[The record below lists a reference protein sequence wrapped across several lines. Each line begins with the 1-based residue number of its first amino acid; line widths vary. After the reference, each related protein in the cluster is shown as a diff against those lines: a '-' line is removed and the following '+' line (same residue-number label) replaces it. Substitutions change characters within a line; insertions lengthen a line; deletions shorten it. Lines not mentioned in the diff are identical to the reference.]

1 MHEVNIGTLQEESK
15 RLIAKEISILQK
27 VKESPDVLLEEDNGK
42 QSLDLASLPK
52 EVEKLE
58 EERNKLDALE
68 LVLAV
73 VGTMKAGKS
82 TTINA
87 IVGMEVLPNRNRP
100 MTALPTLI
108 RHTPGATTPKLTF
121 GNTAPVNDLIKEL
134 KQEIGTNPERIMDL
148 EREPSMRDLLKRIRE
163 RQAFRSI
170 YEGTDEIFSFLTE
183 LNDLVRLSTALNS
196 QFPFDSYSRIE
207 NLPAIEVE
215 FTHLREMGEMQ
226 GRLTLLDTPG
236 PNEAGQSH
244 LRKMLRDQLR
254 KASAVLAILDYTQL
268 KSDADDEMRENL
280 AEVAKVTGDRLYALV
295 NKFDQKDRNSDS
307 AEQVRQYVARTL
319 MRGGISEERVFP
331 VSSRLG
337 YLASQ
342 AKNEILLKGYLPE
355 PKEHPWVEDFARE
368 EFGRRWQEKLQDRK
382 AVEDAAEFLW
392 GESLFDQ
399 PLKNVI
405 RQAYSKAALLAIQS
419 SATKLVDIA
428 ENTHNFLGMRKQA
441 LKLSANEIQQQIS
454 HLQRDI
460 DSIQEQENQV
470 SASVN
475 ETLNKVHKNITDLG
489 SIAREKAAEAIDTY
503 FEQGKAAQEK
513 EKEKEK
519 EKRRMERQRRKNN
532 ISEKSDV
539 AHDDSLPDQKK
550 SSSHYEAPPGDNK
563 KNADDPLASNIFS
576 HFFRKAERLITRPRP
591 EEDMDFDP
599 ASPIITLKD
608 RETAEDIAER
618 ISRSLDNLFD
628 QIERSLQKG
637 ISEQLHNF
645 DKALNTSAKHAEEM
659 IKEIK
664 RETTGFNLIIN
675 TPKKQKLDI
684 EISIKDILSD
694 AVLEG
699 KDSEL
704 RQRRKT
710 SIWGKLCSWLDTDDW
725 GWEQYSA
732 DVVVHRI
739 DINRIQRDVGLE
751 LSKLFNRIEK
761 HELKEIKSELDAT
774 TKYFFKSLREKI
786 ERIRGDLLAG
796 LSDKRKSQD
805 TQNSLVSVL
814 TELAEP
820 VPMLL
825 NDSKELMEHVSEMR
839 GTGGEMA

>member
-27 VKESPDVLLEEDNGK
+27 VKDSPDVLLEEDNGK

-108 RHTPGATTPKLTF
+108 RHTPGATTPKLIF
-121 GNTAPVNDLIKEL
+121 GNTAPVNDLIKKL
-134 KQEIGTNPERIMDL
+134 KQETGTNPERVMDL
-148 EREPSMRDLLKRIRE
+148 EREPSMRDLLKRVRE
-163 RQAFRSI
+163 GQAFRSV
-170 YEGTDEIFSFLTE
+170 YEGTDEIFAFLTE

-382 AVEDAAEFLW
+382 AIEDAAEFLW

-503 FEQGKAAQEK
+503 FKQGKAAQKK
-513 EKEKEK
+513 EIEEY
-519 EKRRMERQRRKNN
+519 RLDRQRKKNN
-532 ISEKSDV
+532 TSEKLDI
-539 AHDDSLPDQKK
+539 AHDDSLAGQKK
-550 SSSHYEAPPGDNK
+550 TSSHYEALPGDNQ
-563 KNADDPLASNIFS
+563 KNAGGPPALNFAS
-576 HFFRKAERLITRPRP
+576 RLFKTVEHLTTRWSS
-591 EEDMDFDP
+591 EEGVGFDP
-599 ASPIITLKD
+599 ASPIITLRDK
-608 RETAEDIAER
+608 ETAKDIAEQ
-618 ISRSLDNLFD
+618 ISRNLDNLFN
-628 QIERSLQKG
+628 QIERGLQKG
-637 ISEQLHNF
+637 ISGQLHNF
-645 DKALNTSAKHAEEM
+645 DKALHTRAKQAEEI
-659 IKEIK
+659 IKGIK
-664 RETTGFNLIIN
+664 RETTGFDLIIN
-675 TPKKQKLDI
+675 TPKTKNI
-684 EISIKDILSD
+684 NIAISVKDILAD
-694 AVLEG
+694 AVLQE
-699 KDSEL
+699 KQSEP
-704 RQRRKT
+704 RYRRKT
-710 SIWGKLCSWLDTDDW
+710 NIWGKLCSWLDTDDW
-725 GWEQYSA
+725 GWEQYSV
-732 DVVVHRI
+732 DVVVYHI
-739 DINRIQRDVGLE
+739 DINRIRHDVELK

-761 HELKEIKSELDAT
+761 YELKEIKSELDAT

-796 LSDKRKSQD
+796 LNDKRKSQD

-825 NDSKELMEHVSEMR
+825 NDSKELTEHVSEMR
-839 GTGGEMA
+839 GTGGVLA